1 MKITSELRIAAK
13 AVYLAADEEVASHLS
28 KLLNSAADR
37 IEELE
42 KKETKITINN
52 IDPCPDCGK
61 PLKAKTWAEGG
72 GVECTNPE
80 CSYWFCY

>member
-1 MKITSELRIAAK
+1 MTNTFELRKAAK
-13 AVYLAADEEVASHLS
+13 SVHLVTDELTADLLS
-28 KLLNSAADR
+28 KMLNSAADR
-37 IEELE
+37 IDELE
-42 KKETKITINN
+42 KKETKVKINN
-52 IDPCPDCGK
+52 IDLCPDCGK

>member
-1 MKITSELRIAAK
+1 MVAYYTPIEIKVKI
-13 AVYLAADEEVASHLS
+13 H
-28 KLLNSAADR
+28 
-37 IEELE
+37 
-42 KKETKITINN
+42 N

-61 PLKAKTWAEGG
+61 PLRAKTWAEGG